1 MKKTLKDLLLE
12 CELLLKERKF
22 DELINKC
29 QAIKEIDFKSENM
42 SVEEAK
48 ECLRIIN
55 HLIETAEKER
65 TEMANTVV
73 NINRFKSYL
82 K

>member
-1 MKKTLKDLLLE
+1 MRKTLKDLLLE

-22 DELINKC
+22 DDLIKTC
-29 QAIKEIDFKSENM
+29 QRIKEIDFGSEGM

-55 HLIETAEKER
+55 HLIETAEKEK
-65 TEMANTVV
+65 TEMANTIV
-73 NINRFKSYL
+73 NMNRFKSYF

>member
-1 MKKTLKDLLLE
+1 MKKTLKELLLE

-22 DELINKC
+22 DDLIKKC
-29 QAIKEIDFKSENM
+29 QRIKDIDFSKEEM
-42 SVEEAK
+42 SVEEAR

-55 HLIETAEKER
+55 HLIETAERER
-65 TEMANTVV
+65 NEIANTMV
-73 NINRFKSYL
+73 NMNRFKSYL